1 MGRLLFPTSSIQL
14 LASNIQFPDEVEVFR
29 RETELTLSHTLSG
42 VEGIGEGENR
52 KISGCL
58 QGVASSLNVD
68 FQIVPVL
75 SLRGAVYRVHR
86 RRFPLA
92 LAVTQVPGSARV
104 ALLEMTNEYILENS
118 RLSLQAGQARA
129 QCRRVIGATKA
140 RAMADKIQNSKIEI
154 LNSTG
159 LNFEFRTL
167 EEIPMCGI
175 VGYVG
180 ARDAT
185 PILLDGLRRLEYRGY
200 DSAGVAVLAP
210 SGQIVIRKSEGKL
223 NKLIDLVSGDT
234 PRGQLGLGHTRWAT
248 HGAPNDTNAHP
259 HVDCTGRI
267 VVVHNGIVENYVE
280 LRDELRG
287 QGHLFV
293 TETDTEVLAHLIE
306 QELRGARG
314 EGALVLVGAVQR
326 ALKRVRGAYGIGVF
340 DRANPECLIGA
351 RHFSPLIVWLGG
363 GENFIASDIPALLP
377 HTRTMLLIEDGE
389 IAALSRNDVHLYT
402 LDGAPVERDPFEVT
416 WEVQAAEKAG
426 YPHFFLKEINE
437 QPSALAN
444 ALRGR
449 VAERGVNLTELDALD
464 LARAKRVVL
473 LACGSSYHAALVGK
487 RVIEEWVRV
496 PAETLI
502 ASEFRYASPVIDEAT
517 LAILISQS
525 GETADTIASMRL
537 AKAAG
542 AQTLALTNVIGSS
555 ITRGVTAT
563 VNLHVGPEI
572 GVVASKTFSA
582 QVLLLELIALDWA
595 RRVGTLDRARAAE
608 LAQHLA
614 RVPDLIQSALGTY
627 QQMQRLAE
635 KIWTRKSCF
644 FFGRGF
650 GYPTALEGA
659 LKLKEVSYLHA
670 EGYPAGE
677 LKHGPIAMLDP
688 EIMVIALA
696 LQSATLEKV
705 VSNIQEVRARRAP
718 VIALATTGDAAIAKH
733 ADDIVYLP
741 HAPEE
746 FTPMVATV
754 SLQLLAYY
762 VAMKRG
768 CDVDQPRNL
777 AKSVTVE

>member
-1 MGRLLFPTSSIQL
+1 
-14 LASNIQFPDEVEVFR
+14 
-29 RETELTLSHTLSG
+29 
-42 VEGIGEGENR
+42 
-52 KISGCL
+52 
-58 QGVASSLNVD
+58 
-68 FQIVPVL
+68 
-75 SLRGAVYRVHR
+75 
-86 RRFPLA
+86 
-92 LAVTQVPGSARV
+92 
-104 ALLEMTNEYILENS
+104 
-118 RLSLQAGQARA
+118 
-129 QCRRVIGATKA
+129 
-140 RAMADKIQNSKIEI
+140 
-154 LNSTG
+154 
-159 LNFEFRTL
+159 
-167 EEIPMCGI
+167 MCGI

-210 SGQIVIRKSEGKL
+210 SGNIVIRKSEGKL
-223 NKLIDLVSGDT
+223 NKLIDLVNGDA

-259 HVDCTGRI
+259 HADCTGRI

-280 LRDELRG
+280 LRDELRA
-287 QGHLFV
+287 QGHKFI

-306 QELRGARG
+306 EELRGARG
-314 EGALVLVGAVQR
+314 EGALALVGAVQR

-340 DRANPECLIGA
+340 DRANPELLIGA
-351 RHFSPLIVWLGG
+351 RHFSPLVVGLGN

-389 IAALSRNDVHLYT
+389 IAALSRNDAHLYT
-402 LDGAPVERDPFEVT
+402 LDGAAVERDPFDVT
-416 WEVQAAEKAG
+416 WDVQAAEKAG

-449 VAERGVNLTELDALD
+449 VDERGAQPRLAELDALD
-464 LARAKRVVL
+464 LARVKRVVL

-487 RVIEEWVRV
+487 RVLEEWVRV

-502 ASEFRYASPVIDEAT
+502 ASEFRYASPVIDDAT
-517 LAILISQS
+517 LAILITQS

-563 VNLHVGPEI
+563 INLHVGPEI

-595 RRVGTLDRARAAE
+595 RRVGTLDRARVAE
-608 LAQHLA
+608 LAQQIA
-614 RVPDLIQSALGTY
+614 RLPDLVQAALGAD

-659 LKLKEVSYLHA
+659 LKLKEISYLHA

-688 EIMVIALA
+688 EITVIAVA

-733 ADDIVYLP
+733 ADDVVYLP

-746 FTPMVATV
+746 FAPLVATV
-754 SLQLLAYY
+754 PLQLLAYY

>member
-1 MGRLLFPTSSIQL
+1 
-14 LASNIQFPDEVEVFR
+14 
-29 RETELTLSHTLSG
+29 
-42 VEGIGEGENR
+42 
-52 KISGCL
+52 
-58 QGVASSLNVD
+58 
-68 FQIVPVL
+68 
-75 SLRGAVYRVHR
+75 
-86 RRFPLA
+86 
-92 LAVTQVPGSARV
+92 
-104 ALLEMTNEYILENS
+104 
-118 RLSLQAGQARA
+118 
-129 QCRRVIGATKA
+129 
-140 RAMADKIQNSKIEI
+140 
-154 LNSTG
+154 
-159 LNFEFRTL
+159 
-167 EEIPMCGI
+167 MCGI

-200 DSAGVAVLAP
+200 DSAGIAVLTP
-210 SGQIVIRKSEGKL
+210 RGNFVIRKSEGKL
-223 NKLIDLVSGDT
+223 KKLVDLVNNNMPS
-234 PRGQLGLGHTRWAT
+234 GQLGLGHTRWAT

-259 HVDCTGRI
+259 HADCTGRI
-267 VVVHNGIVENYVE
+267 VVVHNGIIENYAE
-280 LRDELRG
+280 LRDELRA
-287 QGHLFV
+287 QGHRFI

-306 QELRGARG
+306 EELRGARG
-314 EGALVLVGAVQR
+314 EGALALVGAVQR

-340 DRANPECLIGA
+340 DRRNPDLLIGA
-351 RHFSPLIVWLGG
+351 RHFSPLVVGLGN

-377 HTRTMLLIEDGE
+377 HTRKVLLIEDGE

-416 WEVQAAEKAG
+416 WDVQAAEKAG

-449 VAERGVNLTELDALD
+449 VDERGVNLAELDALD
-464 LARAKRVVL
+464 LARVQRVVL
-473 LACGSSYHAALVGK
+473 LACGSSYHAGLVGK
-487 RVIEEWVRV
+487 RVIEQWVRV

-502 ASEFRYASPVIDEAT
+502 ASEFRYASPVIDDAT
-517 LAILISQS
+517 LAILITQS
-525 GETADTIASMRL
+525 GETADTLATMRL
-537 AKAAG
+537 AKSAG

-563 VNLHVGPEI
+563 INLHVGPEI

-595 RRVGTLDRARAAE
+595 RRSGTLDRARVAE
-608 LAQHLA
+608 LARQFA
-614 RVPDLIQSALGTY
+614 RLPDLVQAALGTD

-635 KIWTRKSCF
+635 KIWQRRSCF

-659 LKLKEVSYLHA
+659 LKLKEISYLHA

-688 EIMVIALA
+688 EISVIAIA
-696 LQSATLEKV
+696 LQSTTLEKV
-705 VSNIQEVRARRAP
+705 MGNIQEVRARRAP
-718 VIALATTGDAAIAKH
+718 VIALATTDDAAIAKH
-733 ADDIVYLP
+733 ADDVVYLP

-746 FTPMVATV
+746 FAPIVATV
-754 SLQLLAYY
+754 PLQLLAYY